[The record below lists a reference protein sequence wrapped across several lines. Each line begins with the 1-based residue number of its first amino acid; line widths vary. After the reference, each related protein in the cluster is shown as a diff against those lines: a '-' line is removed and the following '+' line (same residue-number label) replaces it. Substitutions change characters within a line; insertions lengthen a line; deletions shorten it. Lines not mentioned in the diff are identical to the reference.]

1 MHCIPN
7 TPTRSKKQRPL
18 KEVLTRRS
26 ESVRSDDIG
35 DTTTRSHANAKSA
48 ATIDI
53 GICQYR
59 RKRLCCSAFLNCA
72 IVDRYAIDLV
82 ATH

>member
-18 KEVLTRRS
+18 KEVLTRTS

-35 DTTTRSHANAKSA
+35 DNTTRSHADAKSV
-48 ATIDI
+48 ATIGVDT
-53 GICQYR
+53 CQYW
-59 RKRLCCSAFLNCA
+59 RKRLCCSAFL
-72 IVDRYAIDLV
+72 
-82 ATH
+82 

>member
-35 DTTTRSHANAKSA
+35 DNTTRSQADAKIV
-48 ATIDI
+48 ATIGVDA
-53 GICQYR
+53 CQY
-59 RKRLCCSAFLNCA
+59 
-72 IVDRYAIDLV
+72 
-82 ATH
+82 